1 MIERFFVYI
10 VMLLFYC
17 LPIFGAENESLR
29 SVLIKTDQRLNSIEH
44 LTYLLDQDYSSY
56 TSEDTVRYSVKVSMV
71 RNNNDRYSPKIYF
84 NLEGQVFENNDIVE
98 QFKRV
103 YDGENLYYKYQ
114 SFSDLEDLEGYYDI
128 KEWGE
133 DFPYQSRFTRLSILS
148 YLFEK
153 NYFRK
158 KNNLLSS
165 LDIQSIQMQNSV
177 INEQEC
183 YKIIIA
189 YRDGKDINNIYEEHF
204 IRKSDYMPIAYKQT
218 SDFQDMK
225 EYQYYRINYLDINEE
240 KRSDSSFKVD
250 TSGLKQIKKTDYYE
264 LSDSTELKIQEGLDA
279 LHFITKA
286 YDDQTIDLNAYR
298 GKIVILDFWYRGC
311 LPCLRAIPDL
321 VEVDDLYKD
330 LGVIIIG
337 INFNDNAQQVK
348 EFLKYR
354 NANYLST
361 YSSKEIVDQYG
372 IESFPTT
379 IIIDQNGKIY
389 KIIEGWGQKYKPRL
403 INTIKELL

>member
-1 MIERFFVYI
+1 MIERFFVFI

-17 LPIFGAENESLR
+17 LPIFGAENQSLR

-56 TSEDTVRYSVKVSMV
+56 TSEDTVRYSVKVSMA
-71 RNNNDRYSPKIYF
+71 RNNNDRYSPKSYF
-84 NLEGQVFENNDIVE
+84 NLEGQVFKNNHIIE

-153 NYFRK
+153 NYFCK

-177 INEQEC
+177 INAQEC

-189 YRDGKDINNIYEEHF
+189 YKDGKDIKNIYEEHF
-204 IRKSDYMPIAYKQT
+204 IRKSDYLPIAYKQI

-250 TSGLKQIKKTDYYE
+250 TTGLKQIKKTDYYE

-279 LHFITKA
+279 PHFITKA

-298 GKIVILDFWYRGC
+298 GNIGF
-311 LPCLRAIPDL
+311 L
-321 VEVDDLYKD
+321 V
-330 LGVIIIG
+330 
-337 INFNDNAQQVK
+337 
-348 EFLKYR
+348 
-354 NANYLST
+354 
-361 YSSKEIVDQYG
+361 
-372 IESFPTT
+372 
-379 IIIDQNGKIY
+379 
-389 KIIEGWGQKYKPRL
+389 
-403 INTIKELL
+403 